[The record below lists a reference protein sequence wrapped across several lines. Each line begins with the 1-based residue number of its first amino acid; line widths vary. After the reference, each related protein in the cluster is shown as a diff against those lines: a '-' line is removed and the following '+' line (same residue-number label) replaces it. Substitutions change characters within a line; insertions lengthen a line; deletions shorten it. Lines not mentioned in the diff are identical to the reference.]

1 MLRAGARWIAER
13 ELWPLAASVALA
25 TFFPRHAHWGLL
37 TILLLWFLRWLGRG
51 RPAVPTPANLP
62 TLLLLM
68 TAGFSLYVTF
78 DTATTYIWAVRLIA
92 GIALLLGIVNWA
104 RSEAHLALL
113 GLGAVA
119 LGLMMALLTPL
130 GIEWRDTLELPAG
143 ALPAL
148 SDRLASLRGSFN
160 PNMMAG
166 ALAVLMPFPLALLIF
181 SPVRFPSTR
190 GAVLRPIAWLLDR
203 PWIRVPFCLLTLAVM
218 LAALF
223 ITQSRGG
230 WIGAGAALLVLMA
243 GRWPGWGVILPAA
256 VGAGGY
262 FLWHS
267 DLLTTPQR
275 YLVTSS
281 LSSLAGRGDIWT
293 RALYVLRDF
302 PFTGVGLGMFGKA
315 AEWLY
320 PDYNG
325 FNVVRYPHAHN
336 LFLQVGA
343 DMGIPGL
350 LAYLWLLGTAFW
362 AGIRAV
368 RAFGRR
374 GQRSLQGLAWAC
386 LAGLAGM
393 TVHGMLDATT
403 WVVGKGGFVPFLVM
417 GLAVALMVQ
426 CRRSADTM
434 REGGEP
440 AG

>member
-1 MLRAGARWIAER
+1 MLRAGARWIADR
-13 ELWPLAASVALA
+13 ELWPLAAAVALA
-25 TFFPRHAHWGLL
+25 TFLPRYAHWGLL
-37 TILLLWFLRWLGRG
+37 AILLLWFLRWLGRG

-62 TLLLLM
+62 ALLLLAS
-68 TAGFSLYVTF
+68 TGLSLYVTF
-78 DTATTYIWAVRLIA
+78 DIETTYVWAARLIA

-104 RSEAHLALL
+104 RSDAHLALL
-113 GLGAVA
+113 GMAAVA

-130 GIEWRDTLELPAG
+130 GIEWRDTLKLPAG
-143 ALPAL
+143 VQPAL

-181 SPVRFPSTR
+181 SPARLPSTR
-190 GAVLRPIAWLLDR
+190 GAILRPAAWLLDR
-203 PWIRVPFCLLTLAVM
+203 IWLRVPFCLLALALI

-230 WIGAGAALLVLMA
+230 WVGAGAALLVLLA
-243 GRWPGWGVILPAA
+243 GRWPGWSIILPAA
-256 VGAGGY
+256 AGAGGY

-281 LSSLAGRGDIWT
+281 LSSLAGRSDIWL

-343 DMGIPGL
+343 DMGVPGL
-350 LAYLWLLGTAFW
+350 VAYLWLLGTALW

-374 GQRSLQGLAWAC
+374 GQRDLQGLTWAC

-393 TVHGMLDATT
+393 AVHGMLDATT
-403 WVVGKGGFVPFLVM
+403 WVVGKGGFVPFMVM
-417 GLAVALMVQ
+417 GLVVALAVQ
-426 CRRSADTM
+426 CQRTIDTA
-434 REGGEP
+434 GGDKEP
-440 AG
+440 VG

>member
-1 MLRAGARWIAER
+1 MLRAGARWIADR
-13 ELWPLAASVALA
+13 ELWPLATAAALA
-25 TFFPRHAHWGLL
+25 TFFPRYAHWGLL

-51 RPAVPTPANLP
+51 RPAVPSPANLP
-62 TLLLLM
+62 ALLLLIF
-68 TAGFSLYVTF
+68 TGISRYVTF
-78 DTATTYIWAVRLIA
+78 DIATTYVWAVRLIA

-104 RSEAHLALL
+104 RTEAHLALL
-113 GLGAVA
+113 GALIAAV
-119 LGLMMALLTPL
+119 GLMMALLTPL

-143 ALPAL
+143 VLPDL

-181 SPVRFPSTR
+181 SPNRWPSAR
-190 GAVLRPIAWLLDR
+190 GAILRPAAWLVDR
-203 PWIRVPFCLLTLAVM
+203 IWLRVPFCLLTLAAM

-223 ITQSRGG
+223 LTQSRGG

-256 VGAGGY
+256 AGAGGY

-267 DLLTTPQR
+267 DLLTTSQR
-275 YLVTSS
+275 YLITSS
-281 LSSLAGRGDIWT
+281 ASSLAGRDDIWR

-336 LFLQVGA
+336 LFLQVGT
-343 DMGIPGL
+343 DLGIPGL

-362 AGIRAV
+362 AGALAV

-374 GQRSLQGLAWAC
+374 GQQSLQGLAWAC
-386 LAGLAGM
+386 LASLAGM

-403 WVVGKGGFVPFLVM
+403 WVVGKGGLIPFMVM
-417 GLAVALMVQ
+417 GLAVALKLHS
-426 CRRSADTM
+426 RRGSGE
-434 REGGEP
+434 REGSGET
-440 AG
+440 AS